1 MAIATYRHTILFNEP
16 GSPLFIKNR
25 NADWRNRTPVAQSVH
40 EFVSEIILGKRKH
53 APELGNICCL
63 HLSSFD
69 HPMLVWFENVLDQ
82 FWVDFFTDD
91 LNFSARAVT
100 KKQIQVDIK
109 SRLILFFSLSFQIC
123 SFASHSMQTTSTL
136 VLLILH
142 AVLTIVAKHF
152 RAFFQR

>member
-69 HPMLVWFENVLDQ
+69 HPMLVWFENVLD
-82 FWVDFFTDD
+82 
-91 LNFSARAVT
+91 
-100 KKQIQVDIK
+100 
-109 SRLILFFSLSFQIC
+109 
-123 SFASHSMQTTSTL
+123 
-136 VLLILH
+136 
-142 AVLTIVAKHF
+142 
-152 RAFFQR
+152 